1 MDSVRTG
8 ALHSSLVPS
17 KVGGWGCVCVCVVCV
32 LVGFFPG
39 GEGKRKKAASGFAIS
54 CLNQLE
60 AVWDAK

>member
-8 ALHSSLVPS
+8 ALHSSVVPS
-17 KVGGWGCVCVCVVCV
+17 KVCVCVVCV

-39 GEGKRKKAASGFAIS
+39 GEGKRKKAASDFAIS